1 VNRRFIFATLLAMLL
16 AACGQQES
24 SEPDTTPT
32 PEATP
37 EATSA
42 APTPS
47 DEPAASE
54 DDGSASGELADLIPD
69 EVNGVTGTAL
79 PGMEQIFSAALQGQG
94 LNAGDA
100 EFAFVT
106 YGDDADATV
115 LTAFRIPGLTEA
127 SMEQL
132 ARVMS
137 GVGAGGEVD
146 VNTTEIGGKTVLSFS
161 GGATPGSVYFYVAD
175 GTAFT
180 VAGEDAGFAE
190 QLLSQLP

>member
-1 VNRRFIFATLLAMLL
+1 VNRRFILATLLAMLL

-24 SEPDTTPT
+24 SEPDATPT

-42 APTPS
+42 APAPS

-69 EVNGVTGTAL
+69 ELNGVPATEI
-79 PGMEQIFSAALQGQG
+79 PGMDQIIGSALQGQG
-94 LNAGDA
+94 LNAEDA

-106 YGDDADATV
+106 YGTDANAV
-115 LTAFRIPGLTEA
+115 ALNAFRIPGVSDVA
-127 SMEQL
+127 MEQL
-132 ARVMS
+132 ARLMS
-137 GVGAGGEVD
+137 GVGASGEVE
-146 VNTTEIGGKTVLSFS
+146 VSTTEIGGKTVLSFS

-175 GTAFT
+175 DTAFT
-180 VAGEDAGFAE
+180 VAGEDEGFAE